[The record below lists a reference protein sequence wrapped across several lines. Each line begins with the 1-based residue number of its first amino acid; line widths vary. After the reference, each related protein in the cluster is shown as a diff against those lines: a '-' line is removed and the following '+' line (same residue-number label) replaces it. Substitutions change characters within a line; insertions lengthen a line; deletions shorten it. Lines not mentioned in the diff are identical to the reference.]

1 MTVLTSYVYLQ
12 SQNIS
17 ANQIRADAAARRAAA
32 DAAAAATAQGD
43 SSITATSTTAQEVD
57 DNDDE
62 NEEGPTTATGS
73 AASRAQTLK
82 RKKQAAAIE
91 KIKKSKAFKKRKKD
105 ADASDSDDLANAI
118 FGEKMAPLPG
128 QMENCEICDKRFT
141 VTPYSRTGPSGGLI
155 CGPCGKDLAKD
166 GDPAKK
172 KKKKAGP
179 PAGGIGGRRKIQ
191 SRILD
196 GESSVGAKSLMS
208 LCVETLRKNIHLAD
222 DFGELPPMIIDK
234 VARTLSKHRLV
245 NSQNLDLFLNPETDE
260 VKIYDGSRLTSL
272 DYMRVFQMV
281 PRLKS
286 FKARNAIQF
295 KDEVLQYLAG
305 RNINLD
311 TISLHGA
318 NLLSEDSWRAY
329 LEVKGNHIKCLQVYF
344 TDRHFGDDLI
354 ASLKDLCP
362 SLNRLKIVHNQK
374 VTDKGVEHIAKL
386 IGLEHLSLDLR
397 EFTTTEP
404 YVKAINGVGSSL
416 HTLSLREVR
425 DLDDRVLD
433 AIHDNCRSLE
443 KLRITQSEEMTD
455 AGFARL
461 FKNWANRPLTFIDL
475 QKCRYVDSANPR
487 ENPHKVGLCGDGF
500 RALMQHSGKVVKKL
514 NVHACRNISKEAF
527 EDVFSE
533 AKRYPALNWLEVSFC
548 EEVDDYIVGCIFR
561 SCPNLKE
568 LNVFGCMKVKDA
580 KVPRGKILVGVP
592 NAMGMMV
599 EGLED

>member
-1 MTVLTSYVYLQ
+1 MCSFQ

-32 DAAAAATAQGD
+32 DAAAAGPSQAAAPSTAEPGTNSQQADGDEGEEEDGTSPAT
-43 SSITATSTTAQEVD
+43 T
-57 DNDDE
+57 
-62 NEEGPTTATGS
+62 S
-73 AASRAQTLK
+73 AASRAQALK

-91 KIKKSKAFKKRKKD
+91 KIKKSKAFKKRKREAED
-105 ADASDSDDLANAI
+105 SDSDDLAKAI

-141 VTPYSRTGPSGGLI
+141 VTPYSRTGPNGGLI
-155 CGPCGKDLAKD
+155 CGPCAKDLSKD
-166 GDPAKK
+166 DDPAKMK

-179 PAGGIGGRRKIQ
+179 PAGGIGGRRKVQ

-196 GESSVGAKSLMS
+196 GESAVGAKSLMS

-222 DFGELPPMIIDK
+222 DFGELPPAIIDK

-281 PRLKS
+281 PRLKI

-295 KDEVLQYLAG
+295 KDDVLQYLAG

-329 LEVKGNHIKCLQVYF
+329 LEVKGDHLKTLQVYF
-344 TDRHFGDDLI
+344 TDRHFGDDLV

-374 VTDKGVEHIAKL
+374 VTDKGVEHVAKL
-386 IGLEHLSLDLR
+386 VGLKHLSLDLR
-397 EFTTTEP
+397 QFTTTEP
-404 YVKAINGVGSSL
+404 YVQVINSIGSTL
-416 HTLSLREVR
+416 QTLSLREVR

-433 AIHDNCRSLE
+433 SLHDSCKSLQ

-461 FKNWANRPLTFIDL
+461 FKNWANKPLTFIDL
-475 QKCRYVDSANPR
+475 QKCRYVDAAHPR
-487 ENPHKVGLCGDGF
+487 ENPHKVGLCCDGF
-500 RALMQHSGKVVKKL
+500 RALMQHSGNAVKKL
-514 NVHACRNISKEAF
+514 NVHACRNISKAAF
-527 EDVFSE
+527 EDVFSQD
-533 AKRYPALNWLEVSFC
+533 KRYPALNWLEVSFC
-548 EEVDDYIVGCIFR
+548 EDVDDYIVGCIFR

-599 EGLED
+599 EGVED